1 MTGDNSY
8 SGSTTVSAGTLQVD
22 GSIAASSG
30 VSVSSGAVLAGNGE
44 LASLTIQSGSTL
56 APGANA
62 VGVLTV
68 SGSLTFQSAAAY
80 LVQVSPTSASSTLV
94 SGSAAIAGTLTANA
108 LGGAYTADQI
118 FPVLTATGPLTGT
131 FNLATTGNFGSATLS
146 LAYSAH
152 QVFLI
157 ISAGGGTPP
166 VWKAAPGS
174 SDWNTASNWQNNA
187 VPTATDIAQFN
198 ASTITTINIQQ
209 LNTQVADLRFNPGA
223 PAYTFNIT
231 GSAAGA
237 SSLIIAGSGVANISD
252 NAPNFVVSGV
262 PGSLGTLQF
271 RNSSTADDAVITTNA
286 FGQTIFFDRSTAA
299 DARLIANAGG
309 VVDFSGTTGPAGN
322 NQVEAGSIEGAG
334 TYYLGANR
342 LVVGINDLSTT
353 VSGTINDGGSSGG
366 SGASLVKVGS
376 GTLILT
382 GANPTQGQR
391 RYSPARCNSAT
402 AAPAARSR
410 ATFST
415 TAYSP
420 STGPTRS
427 PLATSSWPAP
437 GSEDT
442 RLS

>member
-1 MTGDNSY
+1 MRTNASAGDVVLDNSGRVFFQGNSTGANATITNLLGVSFVDFSATTFPSGGRAISAGSIAGTGTFFLGANQLTVGGNNLSTTVSGTIQDGGAAGGTGGSLVKIGTGTLILTGDNSY

-209 LNTQVADLRFNPGA
+209 AQHASRRPAVQSGGAGLHLQHHRKRRRRLLADHRR
-223 PAYTFNIT
+223 
-231 GSAAGA
+231 
-237 SSLIIAGSGVANISD
+237 
-252 NAPNFVVSGV
+252 
-262 PGSLGTLQF
+262 Q
-271 RNSSTADDAVITTNA
+271 RRCQH
-286 FGQTIFFDRSTAA
+286 FGQCSEFC
-299 DARLIANAGG
+299 
-309 VVDFSGTTGPAGN
+309 
-322 NQVEAGSIEGAG
+322 
-334 TYYLGANR
+334 
-342 LVVGINDLSTT
+342 
-353 VSGTINDGGSSGG
+353 
-366 SGASLVKVGS
+366 
-376 GTLILT
+376 
-382 GANPTQGQR
+382 GQR
-391 RYSPARCNSAT
+391 RSGLARYPAVQEFKHGGRRRHYHQRFRSDDFLRSQHGGGRSPHRQRGGRGRLFRDH
-402 AAPAARSR
+402 RSR
-410 ATFST
+410 GEQ
-415 TAYSP
+415 P
-420 STGPTRS
+420 S
-427 PLATSSWPAP
+427 
-437 GSEDT
+437 
-442 RLS
+442 